1 MYCNNESY
9 RGIFGEHLLM
19 FLTERE
25 KMALFTEKHNGMTI
39 VQTAAK
45 RADTGV
51 IRKILLSVGPANRIE
66 LIQVRKLSTC

>member
-1 MYCNNESY
+1 
-9 RGIFGEHLLM
+9 M

-51 IRKILLSVGPANRIE
+51 IRRILTSVCPASRIK